1 MLLTVIILH
10 ITRSAPDQP
19 DGCQLLLIPK
29 DNGPAIECSRV
40 GTSLKIY
47 CNDIAGAVIG
57 LDVLLTKGHCG
68 PIVEELTVS
77 LKGPYTETGSSNAS
91 CITEATKKD
100 FQRCFE
106 HCIQSGLT
114 SVDLIVKSISQVA
127 GIFPS
132 NMDAVDLK
140 IVFFETPMES
150 EINDWVS
157 SFSSVCVKGLGFA
170 AACLDN
176 TVDLEDLCCVLQK
189 NANLLHIKS
198 VLRILSGRVSAK
210 RVIGWAKLKLP
221 YHVWVSFMKVCGIGN
236 FSTLNSLL
244 TCGCLRNSTLSLEP
258 GFQDS
263 LTEEECR
270 DILEMKE
277 VHTCLKAS
285 PSVCNLLTS
294 LLSRVTVCNKPLYW
308 PDLKAVKDVEYVAS
322 NILPIIQRKNEAAAN
337 RVELCVDIKGDDLL
351 KKMLESIQ
359 TTGMYHYEPG
369 ETSMRRF
376 FLPATGRD
384 VREHCGYH
392 VFNR

>member
-1 MLLTVIILH
+1 MPLTVLILF
-10 ITRSAPDQP
+10 ITRSVPDQR

-29 DNGPAIECSRV
+29 DNGPWIDCSRE
-40 GTSLKIY
+40 GTNLKIS
-47 CNDIAGAVIG
+47 CKDMAGAAIG

-68 PIVEELTVS
+68 PIVEELSVFV
-77 LKGPYTETGSSNAS
+77 KGRYNETSSSNAS
-91 CITEATKKD
+91 RITKATKQEL
-100 FQRCFE
+100 QRCFE
-106 HCIQSGLT
+106 HCIQSGLRCVRLT
-114 SVDLIVKSISQVA
+114 VKSISQVL

-132 NMDAVDLK
+132 NMDTVDLR
-140 IVFFETPMES
+140 IQFIETPMES
-150 EINDWVS
+150 ELNDWVS

-170 AACLDN
+170 AACFDYR
-176 TVDLEDLCCVLQK
+176 VDLEDLCCVLQK

-198 VLRILSGRVSAK
+198 VLRILNSRVSAK

-221 YHVWVSFMKVCGIGN
+221 YHVRVSFMKVCGIGN

-244 TCGCLRNSTLSLEP
+244 TCGCLRNSTLSFEP

-270 DILEMKE
+270 EILEMKE

-294 LLSRVTVCNKPLYW
+294 LLRRVTVCNKPLYW
-308 PDLKAVKDVEYVAS
+308 PDLKVVKDVEYVAS

-337 RVELCVDIKGDDLL
+337 GIELCVDIKDDDLL
-351 KKMLESIQ
+351 KKMLELIQ
-359 TTGMYHYEPG
+359 TTGMYHYEPD